1 MELGVNMVN
10 DFITSV
16 VISAITSFIV
26 ASVTIY
32 FTIKSE
38 NKRWYA
44 NYLLE
49 KRTNALYE
57 LFESLIDSKIII
69 YTYAKCPPTKYA
81 EWRATVEKDLNNYNK
96 ARAVASIYLS
106 EEEMGIFN
114 DVNSIFK
121 IMGRAILHSLPEE
134 EKNLSDYLEDFEMP
148 IRESDWKRLKK
159 STKEAEELLEK
170 KLNSEFI
177 NEFNK
182 PIICGIL
189 SIMR

>member
-1 MELGVNMVN
+1 MVN

-16 VISAITSFIV
+16 VISAFTSFIV
-26 ASVTIY
+26 ASITIY

-57 LFESLIDSKIII
+57 LFESLIESKIII
-69 YTYAKCPPTKYA
+69 HTYGKCPPTKYA
-81 EWRATVEKDLNNYNK
+81 EWRATVEKDLNNFNK
-96 ARAVASIYLS
+96 ARAIASIYLT

-121 IMGRAILHSLPEE
+121 KIGRAILHSLPEE
-134 EKNLSDYLEDFEMP
+134 EQKLIDYLEDFKMP

-159 STKEAEELLEK
+159 STKEAEELLK
-170 KLNSEFI
+170 SKLNSEFI
-177 NEFNK
+177 EEFNK
-182 PIICGIL
+182 PII
-189 SIMR
+189 